1 MESLYDV
8 DPSEAPNNA
17 KEKGKKNKKLVK
29 KGFINYK
36 IKKSYS
42 KDIHSSSISTNKS
55 RWERLL
61 FLAYQLA
68 RDAGVEL
75 LLFGYFPNDMVGSCG
90 SWSFGKIT
98 KLLKKKPDTTKYYN
112 YWETFFSLIE
122 AQRQN
127 KETFDV
133 EKCHEAATFNFFASE
148 NMDSDGASDVENESE
163 DADVEKESEDA
174 DVEKESEDADVE
186 KESED
191 ADVKNES
198 EDADMK
204 NESEVE
210 ALEEIVIPSDEK
222 NSMETLESVEFES
235 VDQLQRWLNSANA
248 TESSV
253 TETEIILTIDPETST
268 VSFPTSLQNA
278 TVTAKTQPPPAFKVP
293 DTRMSSVSV
302 TFDDKAT
309 RTLTPTPLATKY
321 PATTPLPTDSSS
333 TPFVSLGAICV
344 NCAAKVSETL
354 PATKDPASSQLPK
367 VFGRAPSAAKAEGTP
382 TLPATKDPATTSPPT
397 NSDLTPSVPLDVTF
411 ITSAVK
417 ASKTQQATKDPP
429 KTSLTTYSDPVPSVP
444 LDITFITS
452 AVKAS
457 KTQQATK
464 DPPKTSLTTYS
475 DPVPSV
481 PLDITCGA
489 LAAKASKTPQTTKDP
504 ASPSLTT
511 DSNPAPSDPLGITCV
526 ALAVKA
532 SKTQQAT
539 KDQATTSLPTDSN
552 PAPAVSAAS
561 AIIRNQPPRSHAK
574 KRTITKVLASTPL
587 PAESSPTPS
596 VSATL
601 IAKRKQPPLKK
612 AKKAEVEAK

>member
-148 NMDSDGASDVENESE
+148 NMDSDGASDVEN
-163 DADVEKESEDA
+163 ESEDA

-444 LDITFITS
+444 LDIT
-452 AVKAS
+452 
-457 KTQQATK
+457 
-464 DPPKTSLTTYS
+464 
-475 DPVPSV
+475 
-481 PLDITCGA
+481 CGA

-552 PAPAVSAAS
+552 PAPAVSATS

-601 IAKRKQPPLKK
+601 ITKRKQPPLKK
-612 AKKAEVEAK
+612 AKKTEVEAK

>member
-1 MESLYDV
+1 MASLYDV

-36 IKKSYS
+36 IKKNYS

-55 RWERLL
+55 RWDRLL

-75 LLFGYFPNDMVGSCG
+75 LIFGYFPNDMVGSCG

-133 EKCHEAATFNFFASE
+133 EKCHEAATFNIFASE
-148 NMDSDGASDVENESE
+148 NMDSDGAPDVENESEDADVEKESEDADVEKKSEDADVEKESE

-191 ADVKNES
+191 ADVKKESGDADVENES
-198 EDADMK
+198 EDADVV
-204 NESEVE
+204 NEYEVE

-222 NSMETLESVEFES
+222 NSIETLESVEFES

-367 VFGRAPSAAKAEGTP
+367 VFGRAPSAAKAKGTP

-397 NSDLTPSVPLDVTF
+397 NSDLTPSVPLDV
-411 ITSAVK
+411 
-417 ASKTQQATKDPP
+417 
-429 KTSLTTYSDPVPSVP
+429 
-444 LDITFITS
+444 TFITS

-612 AKKAEVEAK
+612 AKKTEVEAK